1 MFSLFLCLM
10 VCTDFEDDLT
20 FFLKSFSHS
29 SAILLLMAEILHR
42 LACCVWESSGFSPY
56 HPLNFKVGFAG
67 RVAQDFSH
75 SEIPMFH
82 VLDHH
87 NVKIEGVRGNK
98 VLIQSGARFPPSTVP
113 RVFSLPKNKG
123 IPENSPLVPHV
134 RKRKA
139 SSSCRSSVSGSSSR
153 KSQVDQVACWSDSH
167 GWERRLLGTHDE
179 HLWFSN
185 VTTNK
190 MHVCFCDIVFVWL
203 LFLHFFKCQRTCLMV
218 VLIYIHTYIQYL

>member
-1 MFSLFLCLM
+1 MFI
-10 VCTDFEDDLT
+10 
-20 FFLKSFSHS
+20 FFVL
-29 SAILLLMAEILHR
+29 
-42 LACCVWESSGFSPY
+42 GGPY
-56 HPLNFKVGFAG
+56 HPLNFKVVFAW

-87 NVKIEGVRGNK
+87 NVKIEGVRGNNSLSK
-98 VLIQSGARFPPSTVP
+98 VVQPYQG
-113 RVFSLPKNKG
+113 FSLPKNKG

-139 SSSCRSSVSGSSSR
+139 GSSCRSSVSGSSSR
-153 KSQVDQVACWSDSH
+153 KSQVDQEACRSDIH

-185 VTTNK
+185 VTINK

-203 LFLHFFKCQRTCLMV
+203 L
-218 VLIYIHTYIQYL
+218 IAYL